1 MKQISKSENS
11 PLLVAAGKSSRLEAI
26 KQKAGL
32 KGATTNVDKKL
43 KKSVFILG
51 LNPVTRDALQQATVM
66 VDERMESIINGY
78 PDGKKNTF
86 FKLKYGVKVDKVKG
100 LLIADIF
107 KLLILDANSIKHYA
121 LIEKLYLDGKTVDAE

>member
-32 KGATTNVDKKL
+32 KIAAPNTEKKL
-43 KKSVFILG
+43 KKSVFVSG
-51 LNPVTRDALQQATVM
+51 LNPATKDALQQAKVM
-66 VDERMESIINGY
+66 VDERMESIINAY

-100 LLIADIF
+100 MLIADIF
-107 KLLILDANSIKHYA
+107 KLLMLDANNIKHYSF
-121 LIEKLYLDGKTVDAE
+121 IEKLYLDGKAADAE

>member
-11 PLLVAAGKSSRLEAI
+11 PLLVASGKSSRLEAI
-26 KQKAGL
+26 KKKAGL
-32 KGATTNVDKKL
+32 IVAENTNKKL
-43 KKSVFILG
+43 KKSVFVSG
-51 LNPVTRDALQQATVM
+51 LNPATRDALQQVTVM
-66 VDERMESIINGY
+66 VDERMESIINSY

-107 KLLILDANSIKHYA
+107 KLLMLDANSIKQYV
-121 LIEKLYLDGKTVDAE
+121 LIEKLYLDGKKADAE